1 MSFELEGLPDALMVR
16 AVEIDGTDVTDRPMD
31 LRGRTANAQIVL
43 TNRVTEV
50 TGMVTSRG
58 EPVADAYVAMF
69 PDDRTRWGYPSRYV
83 RVARTNAQGRFA
95 IRKLPPDPRYLA
107 VAVEYLE
114 EGEFEDPEFL
124 ERMRIRAAD
133 VALGDGQRKSVNLTL
148 SDRD

>member
-1 MSFELEGLPDALMVR
+1 
-16 AVEIDGTDVTDRPMD
+16 
-31 LRGRTANAQIVL
+31 
-43 TNRVTEV
+43 
-50 TGMVTSRG
+50 MVTSRG

-83 RVARTNAQGRFA
+83 RAARTNAQGRFA